1 MTRPNRYPYT
11 RSQWEEETKKMK
23 IVFHLKNGDRIE
35 RIGCDENDM
44 ERLASQ
50 FNNEEPMH
58 VSNLCVNPKEVI
70 CFIASEQEVSQ

>member
-1 MTRPNRYPYT
+1 
-11 RSQWEEETKKMK
+11 MK

-50 FNNEEPMH
+50 FNNGELMY
-58 VSNLCVNPKEVI
+58 VSNLCVNPKEVV
-70 CFIASEQEVSQ
+70 CFIASEQEVNR